1 MLDTLPPELLE
12 YIAYYTH
19 TLAPSD
25 VLSLSLTHTHL
36 LFCLLR
42 TPVSRDL
49 CKSLFGPLACANRR
63 WWRAARLSL
72 DTTLAV
78 ASAHRPPF
86 SDTLPLSVLSSTRF
100 AVRNALISTLLAP
113 ASSLLP
119 LEVGQHGKTVAA
131 FIKSLPTPDLEAAFD
146 LSPKLFPL
154 ATRTSYHPSLLAL
167 AAGNNHV
174 SATHALMAVPSV
186 AYKHSAQ
193 AAIVAAVGGAYGALV
208 VLASHPGSRVA
219 YILPVLIREAVDRFD
234 LRTLET
240 LAGVET
246 LSFGAACTGEI
257 FGSVCSLHTTR
268 RAVAVADILLGDPD
282 LDPNAGLVHPLTLA
296 IQRGNE
302 QLIDLILRNPRLS
315 IESCAD
321 PLYDAITDQTHLHLK
336 RNRVSVVAT
345 LLRDTRIPIRPRAI
359 RAAQERRRWKIL
371 DLIHQNARPGE
382 ELHPLYHH
390 APPRGPTTSTTTTT
404 TTTSNTNA
412 NSNASSD
419 NIVVIDLGP

>member
-154 ATRTSYHPSLLAL
+154 ATPPLL
-167 AAGNNHV
+167 
-174 SATHALMAVPSV
+174 PRRP
-186 AYKHSAQ
+186 Q
-193 AAIVAAVGGAYGALV
+193 ALV
-208 VLASHPGSRVA
+208 LWTPPAN
-219 YILPVLIREAVDRFD
+219 L
-234 LRTLET
+234 
-240 LAGVET
+240 
-246 LSFGAACTGEI
+246 
-257 FGSVCSLHTTR
+257 
-268 RAVAVADILLGDPD
+268 
-282 LDPNAGLVHPLTLA
+282 N
-296 IQRGNE
+296 
-302 QLIDLILRNPRLS
+302 
-315 IESCAD
+315 
-321 PLYDAITDQTHLHLK
+321 LYDKGDTECYA
-336 RNRVSVVAT
+336 R
-345 LLRDTRIPIRPRAI
+345 LLELFRAQRPRGA
-359 RAAQERRRWKIL
+359 RRSGYRPAA
-371 DLIHQNARPGE
+371 
-382 ELHPLYHH
+382 
-390 APPRGPTTSTTTTT
+390 T
-404 TTTSNTNA
+404 
-412 NSNASSD
+412 
-419 NIVVIDLGP
+419 